1 MKFKSILTSAIAAVT
16 LGTAAIAADIKVGF
30 VYVGPVGDGGWTYEH
45 DQGRKAVVEAFG
57 DRVETIYQESVPEGA
72 DSERVMTQMAL
83 QGADLIFT
91 TSFGYM
97 DPTINVANLTHSSHF
112 FLASIMGNAITQP
125 ARTIEKKVF
134 GVEDRNKS
142 MVVSSGV
149 NNIHLNAA
157 QFNVP
162 HGTSSVGVGGG
173 QVSFST
179 QWHG

>member
-1 MKFKSILTSAIAAVT
+1 MKLKSILTSAIAAVA

-91 TSFGYM
+91 TSFG
-97 DPTINVANLTHSSHF
+97 LF
-112 FLASIMGNAITQP
+112 
-125 ARTIEKKVF
+125 K
-134 GVEDRNKS
+134 
-142 MVVSSGV
+142 
-149 NNIHLNAA
+149 
-157 QFNVP
+157 
-162 HGTSSVGVGGG
+162 
-173 QVSFST
+173 
-179 QWHG
+179 